1 MLNGPLFRS
10 DLENALMTT
19 PSRLLDF
26 FSLEASEY
34 LARLEAMANR
44 QGLESSE
51 AAQFAAAARGLRG
64 SATMAKAG
72 ELARLAGSVERIA
85 SGVVQGVTSWDP
97 EIQRAVVGAVEDLKL
112 LVRSVRSWGPEQ
124 DARVDDAVRRLAR
137 YGPSREERK
146 EDVILPISQLFY
158 NDDGQDIVY
167 VAPNARTHYEQ
178 QLREQGGGIGSGT
191 LSPEIKR
198 VPTPSRQAPAGP
210 IAGSA
215 PRAQTPVRG
224 QTPPR
229 GQELKDVLNS
239 SLATMRSLESRH
251 SGPQPAGELVPIQQ
265 LLYRGQRAIERA
277 AEIRRALKKSGTPP
291 TRALVDE
298 LVDLVELASEE

>member
-1 MLNGPLFRS
+1 
-10 DLENALMTT
+10 MTT

-146 EDVILPISQLFY
+146 EDVIVPISQLFY
-158 NDDGQDIVY
+158 NDDGPHIVY
-167 VAPNARTHYEQ
+167 VAPNAKTHYEQ
-178 QLREQGGGIGSGT
+178 QLREQGGIGAGT
-191 LSPEIKR
+191 LSPEVKR
-198 VPTPSRQAPAGP
+198 VPTPARETSPA
-210 IAGSA
+210 STK
-215 PRAQTPVRG
+215 TPARG
-224 QTPPR
+224 QDLR
-229 GQELKDVLNS
+229 DALSS
-239 SLATMRSLESRH
+239 SLATMRSLETRH
-251 SGPQPAGELVPIQQ
+251 SGPQPPATE
-265 LLYRGQRAIERA
+265 
-277 AEIRRALKKSGTPP
+277 
-291 TRALVDE
+291 
-298 LVDLVELASEE
+298 